1 MTEGLEEKLAGEM
14 LKIGFLNSVK
24 RNLRTAESV
33 DQKAG
38 NYNAFRGL
46 MSQDSSADMDVV
58 LAAMSNG
65 DETSK
70 YEFVEGALGRYE
82 KSFEP
87 EYEKNKKAILA
98 HVKTKLNA
106 AINGRNKPKA
116 VQILMNYFR
125 DTVDVRKLSEAEAKI
140 QTAIEASRMY
150 GPSAY
155 TAGLMVGT
163 SEKVNFMNLQNHVA
177 EYVKAVEKKGKPTE
191 YAINDKKLSE
201 LMEDSVAGSTIYKN
215 IVTFDAAMK
224 EASKKKP

>member
-1 MTEGLEEKLAGEM
+1 MVMKPANMNLLKELLAGM
-14 LKIGFLNSVK
+14 K
-24 RNLRTAESV
+24 NLS
-33 DQKAG
+33 
-38 NYNAFRGL
+38 
-46 MSQDSSADMDVV
+46 SQNM
-58 LAAMSNG
+58 
-65 DETSK
+65 
-70 YEFVEGALGRYE
+70 
-82 KSFEP
+82 
-87 EYEKNKKAILA
+87 KK
-98 HVKTKLNA
+98 K
-106 AINGRNKPKA
+106 NKPKA

-177 EYVKAVEKKGKPTE
+177 EYVKAVEEKRKPTK
-191 YAINDKKLSE
+191 YVIDDKKLSE